1 MELNRFDLFHAHLF
15 YTKKT
20 RSLGLLF
27 HSKEYPAYDQQKF
40 PINLGYCQQDSY
52 LKYDET
58 AMNLRNMLWFQVSV
72 LTRGCSAAHVLVSK
86 HFVE

>member
-52 LKYDET
+52 LGYDET

-72 LTRGCSAAHVLVSK
+72 LTTRCSAALVQISNL
-86 HFVE
+86 FVE